1 MIGFAR
7 HQTESNAWN
16 MVKVGISHWMDS
28 KSVKYIQE
36 KWASTALTAIQR
48 TDRIVRKDLDQ
59 IAVRMIEVDAQ
70 T

>member
-1 MIGFAR
+1 M
-7 HQTESNAWN
+7 
-16 MVKVGISHWMDS
+16 
-28 KSVKYIQE
+28 
-36 KWASTALTAIQR
+36 ALTAIQR